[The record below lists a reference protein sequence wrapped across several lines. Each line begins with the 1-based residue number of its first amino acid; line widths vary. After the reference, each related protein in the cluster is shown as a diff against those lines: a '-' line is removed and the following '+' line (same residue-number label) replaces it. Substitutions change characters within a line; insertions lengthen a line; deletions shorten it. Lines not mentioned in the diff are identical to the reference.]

1 LRIFAVLAVEA
12 LLNGKFSRYRFWLHL
27 AAFSFL
33 TNVRG
38 PQASLVVFF
47 FNLAVK
53 VAN

>member
-1 LRIFAVLAVEA
+1 MFAALTVEA

-33 TNVRG
+33 TSVRG

-47 FNLAVK
+47 FNLAAL